1 MCVCCREPW
10 GEGGA
15 GEGAVQGK
23 GPGAGSDPSGPFGG
37 SWKGEG
43 RGQHEVSPFP
53 PPHTHT
59 LCQMLEHICWGGGGG
74 GWGGSA
80 HRVSGERTPTVAPQP
95 MGVIEGGGGGKAMGL
110 SVHGSVC
117 PWVHPG
123 SSQGRVGGGILFFLP
138 PPFTPAMG
146 GVLGKEILRWAQMIN
161 DGFLSFPL

>member
-10 GEGGA
+10 GRGA

-138 PPFTPAMG
+138 PPFTTVMEG
-146 GVLGKEILRWAQMIN
+146 GCWERRSS
-161 DGFLSFPL
+161 DGHR